1 MFTANHFGG
10 NGDPANNNC
19 VGTGLAAGWVPVQG
33 PNSGTCLK
41 RCNDWKVLYSPES
54 VAALIGTGDDY
65 NTFHA
70 SIQGGPHTSVHNQM
84 GGSCGDF
91 SSGASSNDPVF
102 FLHHAM
108 VRFLLGVGLM
118 ASYQHC
124 TYDSFTNYNNRL
136 TRLGGC
142 GNCRALPILNW
153 VLDLVHILPLV
164 ISMYSPPP
172 PTAFVI
178 HTLSRLE
185 TLPTK

>member
-54 VAALIGTGDDY
+54 VAALIGTGADY
-65 NTFHA
+65 NTFYA
-70 SIQGGPHTSVHNQM
+70 SIEGGPHASVHNQM

-91 SSGASSNDPVF
+91 SSMASSNDPVF

-124 TYDSFTNYNNRL
+124 TYT
-136 TRLGGC
+136 TP
-142 GNCRALPILNW
+142 LPIT
-153 VLDLVHILPLV
+153 I
-164 ISMYSPPP
+164 IG
-172 PTAFVI
+172 
-178 HTLSRLE
+178 
-185 TLPTK
+185 